1 MIIPARQKFE
11 IKDGGVVHTDP
22 SNRKLSGTT
31 LSGVVDRNAWST
43 PFSTACRL
51 LNVYNEDISDNPAI
65 KAGNV
70 LEHVI
75 VDYVNEKYEIGIIKG
90 DDIFGEQ
97 PEDYNKWK
105 SHFDDPDFSG
115 HLDGVLADGTVVEIK
130 TGSRPQDW
138 VDKDGNTIIPEN
150 YHIQASLYAR
160 MTGVDK
166 ILFVFGHVLPADR
179 SDPYKWEPEGNVY
192 LFNAEL
198 HPEID
203 EIIEEGRDF
212 LATYI
217 RKGISPEA
225 QDTKIDNDILDIL
238 EVQINADLQAE
249 LAEYIDKYNEE
260 IREKT
265 KLLDDAKDKLK
276 IATGYSANGALDLS
290 NQSGKYAVTVSTRKV
305 SRVDNDLLKKE
316 GIYDDYLKETQ
327 YQILTVKR
335 Y

>member
-1 MIIPARQKFE
+1 MIIPSRQKFE
-11 IKDGGVVHTDP
+11 IIDGVVHTEP
-22 SNRKLSGTT
+22 SRRKLSGTT
-31 LSGVVDRNAWST
+31 LSGAVSKSIWDT
-43 PFSTACRL
+43 PFSVACRL
-51 LNVYNEDISDNPAI
+51 LGVYNEDLSDNPAI
-65 KAGNV
+65 KAGQV

-75 VDYVNEKYEIGIIKG
+75 VDYVNEKYGTGIIKG

-105 SHFDDPDFSG
+105 SHFDDPDYSG
-115 HLDGVLADGTVVEIK
+115 HLDGILADGTVVEVK

-166 ILFVFGHVLPADR
+166 LLFIYGHVKPSER
-179 SDPYKWEPEGNVY
+179 SNPYIWEPEGNVY
-192 LFNAEL
+192 MFNVGV
-198 HPEID
+198 HPQID
-203 EIIEEGRDF
+203 EIIAEGRKF
-212 LATYI
+212 LNDYI
-217 RKGISPEA
+217 RQGISPKSE
-225 QDTKIDNDILDIL
+225 DNKIDNEMLDVL
-238 EVQINADLQAE
+238 EVQINADMQAE

-276 IATGYSANGALDLS
+276 LATRYSNNGALDLK
-290 NQSGKYAVTVSTRKV
+290 NNSGKYSVNVSTRKV
-305 SRVDNDLLKKE
+305 ARVDNDLLKKE
-316 GIYDDYLKETQ
+316 GIYEKYLKETQ
-327 YQILTVKR
+327 YQVLSVKR